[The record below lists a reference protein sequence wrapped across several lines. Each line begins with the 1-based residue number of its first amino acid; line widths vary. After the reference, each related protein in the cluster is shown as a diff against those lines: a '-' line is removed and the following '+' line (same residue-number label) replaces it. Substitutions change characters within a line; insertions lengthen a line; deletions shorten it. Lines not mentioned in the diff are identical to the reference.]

1 MKFGLALPYVD
12 PLSAARYARR
22 AEEAGWDG
30 VFMGDAIWCLDPMI
44 ALTAAA
50 MQTSCIRLGTMITP
64 VPLRKPWK
72 IASESAALDH
82 ASNGRLTLGLGAG
95 AVWMGWQAFPDEVT
109 DKKARAEMLDE
120 TIDLLTLFFQ
130 REPFDY
136 DGKHYHVKLTLLD
149 QQHYAT
155 RPIQQPRI
163 PLWVVGVWPRLNSMR
178 RVLKAD
184 GLLPNKINAEGQFEP
199 ITPADLRAM
208 RDFVD
213 ANRTLT
219 TPFDFII
226 EEQTLDWEASRI
238 QEKLGQWEEAGA
250 TWWIEGL
257 WGAGETQVLARI
269 EKGIPS
275 LE

>member
-12 PLSAARYARR
+12 PLTAVRYARR

-44 ALTAAA
+44 ALAAIA
-50 MQTSCIRLGTMITP
+50 VQTSRIRLGTMITP

-72 IASESAALDH
+72 IASEAAAIDH
-82 ASNGRLTLGLGAG
+82 ASNGRMILGLGAG
-95 AVWMGWQAFPDEVT
+95 AVWMGWQAFPSEVT

-120 TIDLLTLFFQ
+120 TIDLLTLLFA

-136 DGKHYHVKLTLLD
+136 DGKHFPAKLTLLD
-149 QQHYAT
+149 RQYYPT
-155 RPIQQPRI
+155 TIQQPRI
-163 PLWVVGVWPRLNSMR
+163 PLWVVGVWPRKNSMR

-184 GLLPNKINAEGQFEP
+184 GLLPNKINAAGQFET
-199 ITPADLRAM
+199 ITPADVREM
-208 RDFVD
+208 RDYVD

-219 TPFDFII
+219 TPFDIVI
-226 EEQTLDWEASRI
+226 EEQTLDWERARI
-238 QEKLGQWEEAGA
+238 QEKLGQWQEAGA

-257 WGAGETQVLARI
+257 WGADETGVFARI

>member
-1 MKFGLALPYVD
+1 MKFGLAIPYVD
-12 PLSAARYARR
+12 PLTAARYARR

-50 MQTSCIRLGTMITP
+50 MQTSRIRLGTMITP

-72 IASESAALDH
+72 IASEAAAIDH
-82 ASNGRLTLGLGAG
+82 ASNGRMTLGLGAG
-95 AVWMGWQAFPDEVT
+95 AVWMGWQNFPDEVT

-120 TIDLLTLFFQ
+120 TIDLLPLLFR

-136 DGKHYHVKLTLLD
+136 AGKHFRAKLTPGNE
-149 QQHYAT
+149 QHYPT
-155 RPIQQPRI
+155 IVQKPRI
-163 PLWVVGVWPRLNSMR
+163 PLWVVGVWPRKNSMQ

-184 GLLPNKINAEGQFEP
+184 GLLPNKINAAGQFET
-199 ITPADLRAM
+199 ITPADVREM
-208 RDFVD
+208 RDFVT
-213 ANRTLT
+213 ANRTAT
-219 TPFDFII
+219 TPFDIII
-226 EEQTLDWEASRI
+226 EEQSLEWEKSRI

-257 WGAGETQVLARI
+257 WGADDTKVFARI